1 MIYTNE
7 IIKKKYEKKLII
19 KRLLKIVYVP
29 IIAGIIL
36 ITILAG
42 YKKYVKHENDIS
54 ILGFRQYVV
63 ATGSMEPQYNVGDMI
78 IIKEAPEENIKIGD
92 VISYTPV
99 NGIDTITH
107 RVVDVIKENGQ
118 TYYQTKGDNNNS
130 EDQELV
136 NYSQV
141 KGKLV
146 FKISKLGTII
156 TRMLTGTGITILF
169 AIIILSYLRDRNKE
183 EKIIARENARK
194 LYNAPKYKEN
204 DSQWYFVKIKK

>member
-42 YKKYVKHENDIS
+42 YKKCVKHENNIS

-63 ATGSMEPQYNVGDMI
+63 ATGSMEPEYNIGDLI
-78 IIKEAPEENIKIGD
+78 VIRETTKEEIKIGD
-92 VISYTPV
+92 VINYISET
-99 NGIDTITH
+99 GIDTITH
-107 RVVDVIKENGQ
+107 RVVDIIQKDGQ
-118 TYYQTKGDNNNS
+118 TYYKTKGDNNNS
-130 EDQELV
+130 VDLELV

-141 KGKLV
+141 KGILV
-146 FKISKLGTII
+146 FKISKLGTAI
-156 TRMLTGTGITILF
+156 TKLFTGTGIAILF
-169 AIIILSYLRDRNKE
+169 AVIILSYIRDKNKE
-183 EKIIARENARK
+183 EKIISRENARK
-194 LYNAPKYKEN
+194 LYNVPKYEEN
-204 DSQWYFVKIKK
+204 DS

>member
-42 YKKYVKHENDIS
+42 YKKCVKHENNIS

-63 ATGSMEPQYNVGDMI
+63 ATGSMEPEYNIGDLI
-78 IIKEAPEENIKIGD
+78 VIRETTKEEIKIGD
-92 VISYTPV
+92 VINYISET
-99 NGIDTITH
+99 GIDTITH
-107 RVVDVIKENGQ
+107 RVVDIIQKDGQ
-118 TYYQTKGDNNNS
+118 TYYKTKGDNNNS
-130 EDQELV
+130 VDPELV

-141 KGKLV
+141 KGILV
-146 FKISKLGTII
+146 FKISKLGTVI
-156 TRMLTGTGITILF
+156 TKMFTGTGITILF
-169 AIIILSYLRDRNKE
+169 AVIILSYIRDKNKE
-183 EKIIARENARK
+183 EKIISRENARK
-194 LYNAPKYKEN
+194 LYNVPKYEEN
-204 DSQWYFVKIKK
+204 DS

>member
-1 MIYTNE
+1 MIYTND

-42 YKKYVKHENDIS
+42 YKKYVKHENNIS

-63 ATGSMEPQYNVGDMI
+63 ATGSMEPEYNIGDLI
-78 IIKEAPEENIKIGD
+78 VIRETTKEEIKIGD
-92 VISYTPV
+92 VINYISET
-99 NGIDTITH
+99 GIDTITH
-107 RVVDVIKENGQ
+107 RVVDIIQKDGQ
-118 TYYQTKGDNNNS
+118 TYYKTKGDNNNS
-130 EDQELV
+130 VDPELV

-141 KGKLV
+141 KGILV
-146 FKISKLGTII
+146 FKISKLGTVI
-156 TRMLTGTGITILF
+156 TKMFTGTGITILF
-169 AIIILSYLRDRNKE
+169 AVIILSYIRDKNKE

-194 LYNAPKYKEN
+194 LYNVPKYEEN
-204 DSQWYFVKIKK
+204 DS

>member
-42 YKKYVKHENDIS
+42 YKKCVKHENNIS

-63 ATGSMEPQYNVGDMI
+63 ATGSMEPEYNIGDVI
-78 IIKEAPEENIKIGD
+78 IIREKPEEEIKIGD
-92 VISYTPV
+92 IINYTSE

-107 RVVDVIKENGQ
+107 RVVDIIEKDGQ
-118 TYYQTKGDNNNS
+118 NYYKTKGDNNNS
-130 EDQELV
+130 EDSKLV
-136 NYSQV
+136 DYSQV
-141 KGKLV
+141 KGTLV
-146 FKISKLGTII
+146 FKISKLGTVI
-156 TRMLTGTGITILF
+156 TKMFTGTGITILF
-169 AIIILSYLRDRNKE
+169 AVIILSYIRDKNKE

-194 LYNAPKYKEN
+194 LYNVPKYEEN
-204 DSQWYFVKIKK
+204 DS

>member
-42 YKKYVKHENDIS
+42 YKKCVKHENNIS

-63 ATGSMEPQYNVGDMI
+63 ATGSMEPEYNIGDVI
-78 IIKEAPEENIKIGD
+78 IIREKPEEKIKIGD
-92 VISYTPV
+92 IINYTSE

-107 RVVDVIKENGQ
+107 RVVDIIEKDGQ
-118 TYYQTKGDNNNS
+118 NYYKTKGDNNNS
-130 EDQELV
+130 EDSELV
-136 NYSQV
+136 DYSQV
-141 KGKLV
+141 KGTLV
-146 FKISKLGTII
+146 FKISKLGTVI
-156 TRMLTGTGITILF
+156 TKMFTGTGITILF
-169 AIIILSYLRDRNKE
+169 AVIILSYIRDKNKE
-183 EKIIARENARK
+183 EKTISRENARK
-194 LYNAPKYKEN
+194 LYNVPKYEEN
-204 DSQWYFVKIKK
+204 DS

>member
-42 YKKYVKHENDIS
+42 YKKYVKHENNIS

-63 ATGSMEPQYNVGDMI
+63 ATGSMEPEYNIGDLI
-78 IIKEAPEENIKIGD
+78 VIRETTKEEIKIGD
-92 VISYTPV
+92 VINYISET
-99 NGIDTITH
+99 GIDTITH
-107 RVVDVIKENGQ
+107 RVVDIIQKDGQ
-118 TYYQTKGDNNNS
+118 TYYKTKGDNNNS
-130 EDQELV
+130 VDPELV

-141 KGKLV
+141 KGILV
-146 FKISKLGTII
+146 FKISKLGTVI
-156 TRMLTGTGITILF
+156 TKMFTGTGITILF
-169 AIIILSYLRDRNKE
+169 AVIILSYIRDKNKE

-194 LYNAPKYKEN
+194 LYNVPKYEEN
-204 DSQWYFVKIKK
+204 DS